1 MSGQHGVTP
10 AIDETEHVVVCDF
23 LAKTNT
29 TRAENAPLIVKGN
42 SRAQLNILRFL
53 DFVLKKTRF
62 ARAEIDTE
70 LLQTAFAGLIAD
82 WAIEWMI
89 DKEKFHYAALTFLY
103 QRRIGANGHA
113 FGYILRTGN
122 LRTRHPIGDRF
133 TVGTELG
140 LAIRA

>member
-1 MSGQHGVTP
+1 MIVFAGRLPVDHVLATADDSVATGSATRADTFRFLQEPDAHLETKIGGSKRADRAYIDGVQRVIVFRMSGQHGVTP

-70 LLQTAFAGLIAD
+70 LL
-82 WAIEWMI
+82 
-89 DKEKFHYAALTFLY
+89 
-103 QRRIGANGHA
+103 
-113 FGYILRTGN
+113 
-122 LRTRHPIGDRF
+122 
-133 TVGTELG
+133 
-140 LAIRA
+140 

>member
-1 MSGQHGVTP
+1 AHTLSLPQYADAHLETELGGSNRADWAYIDGVQRVIVFQPLARMSGQHGVTP

-70 LLQTAFAGLIAD
+70 LL
-82 WAIEWMI
+82 
-89 DKEKFHYAALTFLY
+89 
-103 QRRIGANGHA
+103 
-113 FGYILRTGN
+113 
-122 LRTRHPIGDRF
+122 
-133 TVGTELG
+133 
-140 LAIRA
+140 